1 MAHLSQVWQRLRTY
15 VICWLEPN
23 QNFPIDKATSRLI
36 KNRSNF
42 NSTGA
47 IPTVNMVLESQDN
60 NLELPE
66 KNLNELLAIEKLYQ
80 SLLELAKPDDCVT
93 GLVDD
98 KEFEEK
104 IYNLFG
110 EEALKPEIVFS
121 IMDRLVT
128 SNKTCLISIFERLKN
143 FYHRWSQGE
152 FIDAVPSR
160 NWPQK
165 KMLEMHLKNLQVGIR
180 QVDIYTGLNVMIL
193 LLELHRYGQKQDEFK
208 QKIIFYPS
216 GQPDTENFFTSQ
228 LLRAINYSDAIEIGN
243 FSSIVGEF
251 LKGGNFSGAYLG
263 SANLTGVNFSNAN
276 LKGTYFGDANLTGAC
291 LCDANLGAANLGDAN
306 LSGANLNAAN
316 LRRTD
321 LSSANLSGANLDDA
335 DFGGANLSNADLSS
349 SNFDSAD
356 FTGANLTGANLRN
369 ANLKNANLKYA
380 ILFGANLSDANL
392 SNTNL
397 THADLC
403 RADISGVDLSDAI
416 LEGANLSDTILFS
429 ANLNNSILHAAD
441 LSYAKLSGAKL
452 QGADLQGATL
462 LGADLNGV
470 DLSNVILS
478 EADLSGVTLSE
489 ANLSCAN
496 LTDAI
501 LSGSDLS
508 YANLNSANLSGSN
521 LTGAN
526 LGGADLSGTDLS
538 YAILGG
544 VDLSQAN
551 LDAIAWNENQAW
563 SEVRGLETAL
573 NVPAALKEKLGLG
586 RGSGE

>member
-15 VICWLEPN
+15 VIFWLEPN

-36 KNRSNF
+36 KNGSKF
-42 NSTGA
+42 NGA
-47 IPTVNMVLESQDN
+47 VPAVDTALKKQDEN
-60 NLELPE
+60 RELPE
-66 KNLNELLAIEKLYQ
+66 NNLNELLAAEKLYQ
-80 SLLELAKPDDCVT
+80 SLLKLAKLDNHLTC
-93 GLVDD
+93 LVGNRDFD
-98 KEFEEK
+98 TE
-104 IYNLFG
+104 IYNLLG
-110 EEALKPEIVFS
+110 SGALKPEIVFA
-121 IMDRLVT
+121 IMGKLIA
-128 SNKTCLISIFERLKN
+128 SNEISLIEIFERLKN
-143 FYHRWSQGE
+143 FYRRWCQGE
-152 FIDAVPSR
+152 FIDAPPSS
-160 NWPQK
+160 NLPQK
-165 KMLEMHLKNLQVGIR
+165 KMLEMHSQNLQIGVR

-193 LLELHRYGQKQDEFK
+193 LLELHRYAQQQDEFK

-216 GQPDTENFFTSQ
+216 GQPDTENFFTSV
-228 LLRAINYSDAIEIGN
+228 LLRAINYSDAMEIGN
-243 FSSIVGEF
+243 FSTIVGEF

-263 SANLTGVNFSNAN
+263 SANLTGANFSNAN
-276 LKGTYFGDANLTGAC
+276 LTGAYLGDANLTGANFS
-291 LCDANLGAANLGDAN
+291 DANLGAANLGDAN
-306 LSGANLNAAN
+306 LSGANLTGAN

-349 SNFDSAD
+349 SSLDSAD
-356 FTGANLTGANLRN
+356 LTGTNLTGASLRN
-369 ANLKNANLKYA
+369 ANLKNANLKHA

-397 THADLC
+397 TSADLC

-416 LEGANLSDTILFS
+416 LQGANLSDTILFS
-429 ANLNNSILHAAD
+429 ANLNNAILHAAD
-441 LSYAKLSGAKL
+441 LSYAKLNGAKL
-452 QGADLQGATL
+452 HGANLEGAIL

-489 ANLSCAN
+489 ADLSYAN
-496 LTDAI
+496 LKDAI
-501 LSGSDLS
+501 LLGCDLS

-544 VDLSQAN
+544 VDLSEAN
-551 LDAIAWNENQAW
+551 LDAIAWNENQTW
-563 SEVRGLETAL
+563 SGVRGLETAL
-573 NVPAALKEKLGLG
+573 NIPAALKEKLGLG
-586 RGSGE
+586 SGE